1 MWLFITAVF
10 LVVVFLLYKRPEQTR
25 QGLATAFSIVIG
37 VIILLGV
44 VALINVIEDEWR
56 SRELAKVVVTAS
68 YDAANCTEEKPLRVF
83 MENRSSKT
91 VKAVS
96 WDLEA
101 YVPVHSTNLID
112 YADYKSDTIL
122 KPNQFVSYCYP
133 PPKLKAN
140 VDPALLEYKIAHTHV
155 TFGEGQGD

>member
-1 MWLFITAVF
+1 MRGVTRLA
-10 LVVVFLLYKRPEQTR
+10 EQTR
-25 QGLATAFSIVIG
+25 QVLAASISIIVG

-44 VALINVIEDEWR
+44 VALINVIEDAWR
-56 SRELAKVVVTAS
+56 SRELAKVLVTAS
-68 YDAANCTEEKPLRVF
+68 YDAANCTGEKPLHVLI
-83 MENRSSKT
+83 ENRSSKT

-101 YVPVHSTNLID
+101 YVPMHSTNLID

-133 PPKLKAN
+133 LPKLNFN
-140 VDPALLEYKIAHTHV
+140 VDPTLLEYKIARPDI
-155 TFGEGQGD
+155 TFEGD

>member
-1 MWLFITAVF
+1 

-25 QGLATAFSIVIG
+25 QGLVKGFSIVIG
-37 VIILLGV
+37 FVIILLGV
-44 VALINVIEDEWR
+44 VALINVMNVTEDEWR
-56 SRELAKVVVTAS
+56 SWELAKVVVTAS
-68 YDAANCTEEKPLRVF
+68 YDAVNCPTEKPLHVNI
-83 MENRSSKT
+83 ENRSSKT

-133 PPKLKAN
+133 PPKLNAN
-140 VDPALLEYKIAHTHV
+140 VDPALLECKIAHPYV
-155 TFGEGQGD
+155 TFAEAQGD